1 MHLRHWLSAFGYPS
15 GVTSPSSGLFVFH
28 QSFLLFFYFNSSE
41 SLGRMQMR
49 LSVCTSQSRPPPV
62 QYLFESSDRAFFFIY
77 LDSARHGQHSSKH
90 GFYMASRAAP
100 FRPCGL
106 PVVPRVSLVGSKYN
120 TRPSRRRRCRRSGLN
135 KLGPGLAWPSLSSL
149 RPYCLRHDEAE
160 DMTT

>member
-15 GVTSPSSGLFVFH
+15 GVTPSGLFSFY

-49 LSVCTSQSRPPPV
+49 LSVCVPATSQSRPPV
-62 QYLFESSDRAFFFIY
+62 QYLFESSDRAFFFY
-77 LDSARHGQHSSKH
+77 LDSVRHGQHSSKH

-106 PVVPRVSLVGSKYN
+106 PVVPRFSLVGSKYN
-120 TRPSRRRRCRRSGLN
+120 TRPSRRRRRSGLN
-135 KLGPGLAWPSLSSL
+135 KLGPGLAVSLSLSSL